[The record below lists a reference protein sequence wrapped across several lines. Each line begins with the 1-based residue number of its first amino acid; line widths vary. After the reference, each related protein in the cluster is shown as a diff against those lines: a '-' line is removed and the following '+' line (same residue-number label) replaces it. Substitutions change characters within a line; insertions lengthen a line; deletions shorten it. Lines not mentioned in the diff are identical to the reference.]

1 MMLKKMM
8 QAARDAGTLKLLCEK
23 AEAFARTEGR
33 PDPEAE
39 DFVLAAIALPDGAA
53 TRVFSRLGLDG
64 ANFQAAL
71 IEQERQALR
80 QAGVGDV
87 LVEQTLGKATPL
99 PAPTSLYE
107 AAPSG
112 KAVVQELARLRKRGV
127 SGPLDGSHVLKVV
140 AEMGH
145 GRAVRA
151 LRLMGAEPA
160 AVIAAA
166 DAEIAKAGAA

>member
-23 AEAFARTEGR
+23 AEAFARAEGR
-33 PDPEAE
+33 RDPEAE
-39 DFVLAAIALPDGAA
+39 DFVLAALALPDGAA
-53 TRVFSRLGLDG
+53 ARVFTRLGLDG
-64 ANFQAAL
+64 ANFKAAL
-71 IEQERQALR
+71 IEQERQAL
-80 QAGVGDV
+80 QQVGVGDV

-99 PAPTSLYE
+99 PASSGLYD

-112 KAVVQELARLRKRGV
+112 KVVVQELAQLRKRGV
-127 SGPLDGSHVLKVV
+127 TGPLDGLHVLKVA

-151 LRLMGAEPA
+151 LRLMGTEPA

-166 DAEIAKAGAA
+166 DMEIAQVAA

>member
-1 MMLKKMM
+1 MLKKMM

-23 AEAFARTEGR
+23 AEALARAEGR
-33 PDPEAE
+33 PEPEAE
-39 DFVLAAIALPDGAA
+39 DFVLAAIALPDSAA
-53 TRVFSRLGLDG
+53 TRVFTRLGLDG
-64 ANFQAAL
+64 ASFKAAL
-71 IEQERQALR
+71 IAQEREALR
-80 QAGVGDV
+80 QVGLGDV
-87 LVEQTLGKATPL
+87 VIDRTAGQSKPL
-99 PAPTSLYE
+99 PAPSGLYD
-107 AAPSG
+107 AAPGG
-112 KAVVQELARLRKRGV
+112 KLVVQELARLRKRGV

-166 DAEIAKAGAA
+166 DAEIAKAAA

>member
-1 MMLKKMM
+1 MLKKMM

-23 AEAFARTEGR
+23 AEAFARAEGR

-53 TRVFSRLGLDG
+53 ARVFSRLGLDG
-64 ANFQAAL
+64 PNFQAAL
-71 IEQERQALR
+71 IEQEREALR

-87 LVEQTLGKATPL
+87 LVEQTLGKTTPL
-99 PAPTSLYE
+99 PAPSGIYD

-112 KAVVQELARLRKRGV
+112 KVVVQELARLRKRGV
-127 SGPLDGSHVLKVV
+127 TGPLDGSHVLKVV

-166 DAEIAKAGAA
+166 DAEIAASAAA

>member
-1 MMLKKMM
+1 MLKKMM

-23 AEAFARTEGR
+23 AEALARAEGR
-33 PDPEAE
+33 PEPEAE
-39 DFVLAAIALPDGAA
+39 DFVLAALALPDGAA
-53 TRVFSRLGLDG
+53 ARVLARLGLDDG
-64 ANFQAAL
+64 GFKAAL

-80 QAGVGDV
+80 QVGVGDV
-87 LVEQTLGKATPL
+87 VIDRTAGQSKPL
-99 PAPTSLYE
+99 PAPSGLYD

-112 KAVVQELARLRKRGV
+112 KLVVQELARLRKRGV

-166 DAEIAKAGAA
+166 DAEIAAAAA

>member
-1 MMLKKMM
+1 MLKKMM

-23 AEAFARTEGR
+23 AEALARAEGR
-33 PDPEAE
+33 RDPEAE

-53 TRVFSRLGLDG
+53 VRVFSRLGLDG
-64 ANFQAAL
+64 ASFKAAL
-71 IEQERQALR
+71 IAQEREALR
-80 QAGVGDV
+80 QVGLGDV

-99 PAPTSLYE
+99 PAPSGLYD
-107 AAPSG
+107 AAPGG
-112 KAVVQELARLRKRGV
+112 KLVVQELARLRKRGV

-166 DAEIAKAGAA
+166 DAEIAAAAA

>member
-1 MMLKKMM
+1 MLKKMM

-23 AEAFARTEGR
+23 AEAIARAEGR
-33 PDPEAE
+33 PEPEAE
-39 DFVLAAIALPDGAA
+39 HFVLSALELPDGAA
-53 TRVFSRLGLDG
+53 GRILSRLGING
-64 ANFQAAL
+64 QGFKAAL
-71 IEQERQALR
+71 VEQERDALR
-80 QAGVGDV
+80 QVGVSGA
-87 LVEQTLGKATPL
+87 LIGQALGKGAALPL
-99 PAPTSLYE
+99 PSGPYE

-112 KAVVQELARLRKRGV
+112 KVVVQELARLRKRGV
-127 SGPLDGSHVLKVV
+127 TGPLDGSHVLKVV

-166 DAEIAKAGAA
+166 DAEIAKAAA